1 MSENQSNSRRI
12 AKNTILLYFR
22 MILVMLIS
30 LFTSRVILSTLGIE
44 DFGIYNVVGGIVT
57 TMSFLNSAL
66 AAASQRFI
74 SYELGKGNLV
84 SLNKVFSTS
93 LEVHSIL
100 AIICVIFFESVGLW
114 FLNNK
119 LNIDPVRLSA
129 ANWVFQ
135 CSIVSF
141 VISVLNVPYNATII
155 AHEKM
160 GAFAYI
166 SIFEVFLKLLITI
179 ALLYTKYDKL
189 ILYTVL
195 YSIVSYVIRLCYV
208 TYCKRSFSECHF
220 RIVTDKE
227 LFKKI
232 FSFAS
237 WSVIGNIGFTLK
249 DPLSNILLNLFFGTR
264 VNAARGIAMQV
275 NGVINSFATNF
286 GMAIN
291 PQIVKQYASGNIT
304 NSIHLV
310 YTGARYSFYLLT
322 IISIPIIINIDFIL
336 KLWLG
341 NVPEYTNIFFV
352 LTIISSLIYSLS
364 GTSSVAVQATGN
376 IKWFSI
382 GVCIIPIIELPITY
396 FFLSIGFPPYMAMA
410 PTIPI
415 NLVALLFRF
424 YILNK
429 LINGYSWSYFIINI
443 LFRSFASFVLSI
455 LICIVFKHI
464 FSDNVFELLFSMIV
478 NVIISIVVILIVG
491 VDRDERIFILN
502 KVLQK
507 IKKHNGIYV

>member
-22 MILVMLIS
+22 MILVMLVS

-74 SYELGKGNLV
+74 SYELGRGNVV

-93 LEVHSIL
+93 LEVHLIL
-100 AIICVIFFESVGLW
+100 AIICIILFESIGVW

-119 LNIDPVRLSA
+119 LNIDPARLSA

-141 VISVLNVPYNATII
+141 VISVLNVPYNAVII

-160 GAFAYI
+160 EAFAYI
-166 SIFEVFLKLLITI
+166 SIFEALLKLFIAIT
-179 ALLYTKYDKL
+179 LLYADIDKL
-189 ILYTVL
+189 ILYAIL
-195 YSIVSYVIRLCYV
+195 YSLVSYIIRLCYV
-208 TYCKRSFSECHF
+208 TYCKRSFNECYF
-220 RIVTDKE
+220 KIVTDKE

-232 FSFAS
+232 FSFAG

-249 DPLSNILLNLFFGTR
+249 DPLSNILLNLFFGAR
-264 VNAARGIAMQV
+264 INAARGIAMQV
-275 NGVINSFATNF
+275 NGVINSFASNF

-310 YTGARYSFYLLT
+310 YAGARYSFFLLT
-322 IISIPIIINIDFIL
+322 IIAIPIIINIDFIL
-336 KLWLG
+336 KIWLG

-364 GTSSVAVQATGN
+364 STSSVAVQATGN

-396 FFLSIGFPPYMAMA
+396 FLLSIELPPYIAMVPA
-410 PTIPI
+410 IFI
-415 NLVALLFRF
+415 NLIALLFRF
-424 YILNK
+424 YMLKK
-429 LINGYSWSYFIINI
+429 LVCGYSWSYFVINI
-443 LFRSFASFVLSI
+443 LFRPIVSFVLSM
-455 LICIVFKHI
+455 LICMSFKHL
-464 FSDNVFELLFSMIV
+464 FDDNVFCLLMS
-478 NVIISIVVILIVG
+478 IILDIIITSIVIVIVG
-491 VDRDERIFILN
+491 ANRNERLFVLN
-502 KVLQK
+502 RVLQK
-507 IKKHNGIYV
+507 I